1 MPSEYKLDLPLFVG
15 GETKKNSNKTNKR
28 FWFTLNNYRN
38 WHYQTSNAVKA
49 KFKKVV
55 ESQILALPD
64 LTALWGQV
72 RFHYVYYAPDRK
84 LRDLNNVVGVID
96 KFFGDALVE
105 LGRLEDDNLNFVPAY
120 SCEFGSIDK
129 YNPRMEVFIRP
140 YCQPQA
146 TGATMATMNVYT
158 PRKITPQNESMLPTS
173 HTPETRKSYV
183 LINLTEEEIAEA
195 VRNYIRAQIPTDA
208 DSELPVKFIA
218 GRGENGIT
226 GTITVDPLPVR
237 VVAAEQPTQISAT
250 FDAVSSEITE
260 DASQGENQQAEAVI
274 EEANAPVTHEELA
287 QKSIAQ
293 EEAAQ
298 KSIQSGATETSETL
312 ATDETTTEADAPEAL
327 PETSEATEATDVVEP
342 QPERTKSNLFAAP
355 EPVAEAAPAPEAETL
370 APAPVEETTA
380 PAKPRT
386 IFD

>member
-15 GETKKNSNKTNKR
+15 GESNKNSGKTNKR

-38 WHYQTSNAVKA
+38 WHYQTSNAVKV
-49 KFKKVV
+49 KFKKAM

-64 LTALWGQV
+64 LTALWSQV
-72 RFHYVYYAPDRK
+72 QFHYVYYAPDKK

-129 YNPRMEVFIRP
+129 DNPRMEVFVRP

-146 TGATMATMNVYT
+146 TGATMATLNVYT

-183 LINLTEEEIAEA
+183 LISLTEEEIAEA
-195 VRNYIRAQIPTDA
+195 VRNYIRAQIPTDP

-218 GRGENGIT
+218 GRGDNGIT
-226 GTITVDPLPVR
+226 STITVDPLPVR
-237 VVAAEQPTQISAT
+237 VVSAEQPTEITAT

-260 DASQGENQQAEAVI
+260 DPSQGEDQQAETVI
-274 EEANAPVTHEELA
+274 EETKAPNVPEETAQDSAIEAPVALV
-287 QKSIAQ
+287 
-293 EEAAQ
+293 
-298 KSIQSGATETSETL
+298 
-312 ATDETTTEADAPEAL
+312 TDEPTVEAHAPEAAS
-327 PETSEATEATDVVEP
+327 ETAEVADVVEP

-355 EPVAEAAPAPEAETL
+355 EPAVEASPAPAAETL

-380 PAKPRT
+380 PVKTRS